1 MKATH
6 VTTWRHKMTPVEEQ
20 ETLEHV
26 NKISSVPWSMTRLR
40 QYITTEKNKYM
51 PLLSVS
57 DFIG

>member
-6 VTTWRHKMTPVEEQ
+6 VTTWRHKMTPAEEK

-57 DFIG
+57 DSIG